1 MEMNKVCRPAI
12 LVLVSV
18 ALLMGACRSGPQ
30 GAQSSAEVQRALG
43 WLRTQQLD
51 DGSFNAGFGHPAGV
65 TCDAVLAVAATGAD
79 PAAWRSA
86 EGKPSLMDYLA
97 ANAAGYAVDAGST
110 AKLVVTVVAAGL
122 DPRAWAGKDWVALL
136 KTLQNQPGVFD
147 PSSPGQAWAILA
159 LAAAGEIVPASAVT
173 TLKAYQLETGAW
185 PSAFGPDTDTVGYVL
200 QALAAAGEPKDSPSI
215 AKALEFLQSQQND
228 DGGFPAIK
236 PSEWGTDTN
245 ANSTASVIM
254 GLIAV
259 GADPQARQWTR
270 TGGSP
275 LAAMLHLQASDGR
288 IEFQP
293 GTGSALMATVQAIPA
308 LMRKNLPFHVA
319 R

>member
-1 MEMNKVCRPAI
+1 MGMTKVYRTAI
-12 LVLVSV
+12 LLLASL
-18 ALLMGACRSGPQ
+18 ALLMGGCRGRPQ
-30 GAQSSAEVQRALG
+30 GTQPSPEVTKALG

-79 PAAWRSA
+79 PAAWRTA
-86 EGKPSLMDYLA
+86 AGKPSIMDYLA
-97 ANAAGYAVDAGST
+97 AHAVEYAADAGST
-110 AKLVVTVVAAGL
+110 GKLVVTLVAAGL
-122 DPRAWAGKDWVALL
+122 DPKAWAGKDWVAQLRS
-136 KTLQNQPGVFD
+136 LQGKPGIFD

-159 LAAAGEIVPASAVT
+159 LAAAGENIPAEAVAA
-173 TLKAYQLETGAW
+173 LKALQLETGAW
-185 PSAFGPDTDTVGYVL
+185 PSAFGPDTDTVGYAL
-200 QALAAAGEPKDSPSI
+200 QALAAGGEPKDSSSI
-215 AKALEFLQSQQND
+215 ARALEFLQSQQND

-236 PSEWGTDTN
+236 PSDWGTDTN

-254 GLIAV
+254 GLVAV
-259 GADPQARQWTR
+259 GADPQGKHWTR
-270 TGGSP
+270 SGGNP
-275 LAAMLHLQASDGR
+275 LTAMLHLQASDGR

-293 GTGSALMATVQAIPA
+293 GTGSPLMATVQAIPA